1 MEPIK
6 CQLLHCNLW
15 VCVKYFKRYT
25 IHPTSSDAVECV
37 IAFACRDT
45 SSIIPDHDTLYSG
58 LAILKSIRIHFVN
71 IALCVDMELN
81 EYLLNLWLQTLAI
94 IFLQTCCWS
103 DHSYLQNTLH
113 WYQTV
118 IFRNQDIT
126 MIIMEKSKYH
136 KPV

>member
-15 VCVKYFKRYT
+15 VCVKYFKRCT
-25 IHPTSSDAVECV
+25 IHPTSSDAIECV

-58 LAILKSIRIHFVN
+58 MAILKSIRIHFVN
-71 IALCVDMELN
+71 IALWVDMQLN

-94 IFLQTCCWS
+94 MFFANLLLKWSFLSSEYSSLISNC
-103 DHSYLQNTLH
+103 DLQ
-113 WYQTV
+113 
-118 IFRNQDIT
+118 
-126 MIIMEKSKYH
+126 KSRYH
-136 KPV
+136 YDYYGEIKIP